1 MSWGVNL
8 NMSASANDKR
18 EWANNRDGYGDA
30 LIQLGEQNPNVVVV
44 DADLSCS
51 TKTARF
57 GDKYPDRFF
66 NFGVAEQN
74 MMGTAAGLATTGK
87 IVFASTFAMFATG
100 RVHDQ
105 IRQSIAYPKLN
116 VKIVATHAGITV
128 GGDGASHQI
137 NEDLGLMRVLP
148 NMKIIVPADI
158 TETRKAVLAV
168 AEMDGPAYIRLGRS
182 NTPVIF
188 DDSYKFELGK
198 AHILREGTDVTLIAM
213 GQMVTRALDAAEIL
227 KSEHDIDA
235 RVVNMSTIKPID
247 VDTIVTCARETGAI
261 VTIEEH
267 NYIVGMGSAVAE
279 VLGYYVKVP
288 HRRVG
293 IPDVFGESGES
304 EELLEN
310 YGLTIEDIIEATN
323 IAIKRKTEPLPDYCN
338 NKESKQEDLQ

>member
-1 MSWGVNL
+1 MMSWKRLLKSWGVSR
-8 NMSASANDKR
+8 NMAVSSAER
-18 EWANNRDGYGDA
+18 EWRNVRDAYGEA
-30 LIQLGEQNPNVVVV
+30 LIQLGETHPNVVVV

-51 TKTARF
+51 TKTAKFGERF
-57 GDKYPDRFF
+57 PERFF
-66 NFGVAEQN
+66 NFGVAEAN

-87 IVFASTFAMFATG
+87 VVFASTFAMFATG

-148 NMKIIVPADI
+148 NMKIIVPADFY
-158 TETRKAVLAV
+158 ETKQAVLAM
-168 AEMDGPAYIRLGRS
+168 ADIPGPAYIRLLRT
-182 NTPVIF
+182 NTPMIYDENCEF
-188 DDSYKFELGK
+188 KLGT
-198 AHILREGTDVTLIAM
+198 AHILRDGADVTIIAM
-213 GQMVTRALDAAEIL
+213 GQMVARALDAAEIL
-227 KSEHDIDA
+227 RKEHEIDA
-235 RVVNMSTIKPID
+235 RVVNMSTVKPID

-261 VTIEEH
+261 VTVEEH

-279 VLGYYVKVP
+279 VLGYHVKVP

-310 YGLTIEDIIEATN
+310 YGLTIGDIIDATHK
-323 IAIKRKTEPLPDYCN
+323 AIQRKAEPLPYC
-338 NKESKQEDLQ
+338 K

>member
-1 MSWGVNL
+1 MAT
-8 NMSASANDKR
+8 MCADR
-18 EWANNRDGYGDA
+18 EWRNSRNAYGEA
-30 LIQLGEQNPNVVVV
+30 LQQLGETNPDVVVV

-51 TKTARF
+51 TKSAKF
-57 GDKYPDRFF
+57 GERYPERFF
-66 NFGVAEQN
+66 NFGVAEAN

-87 IVFASTFAMFATG
+87 TVFASTFAMFATG

-105 IRQSIAYPKLN
+105 IRQSIAYPRLN

-148 NMKIIVPADI
+148 NMKIIVPADYY
-158 TETRKAVLAV
+158 ETRSAILEV
-168 AEMDGPAYIRLGRS
+168 AEIDGPAYIRLGRMD
-182 NTPVIF
+182 TPIIY
-188 DDSYKFELGK
+188 DENYKFELGK
-198 AHILREGTDVTLIAM
+198 AHILRDGTDVTIIAM
-213 GQMVTRALDAAEIL
+213 GQMVARTLDAAEIL
-227 KSEHDIDA
+227 HKDHGINA

-247 VDTIVTCARETGAI
+247 VDTIVSCARETGAI
-261 VTIEEH
+261 VTVEEH

-279 VLGYYVKVP
+279 VLGYHVKVP

-310 YGLTIEDIIEATN
+310 YGLTTKDIIDATHK
-323 IAIKRKTEPLPDYCN
+323 AIGRKLEPLPEYCN
-338 NKESKQEDLQ
+338 NNHK

>member
-1 MSWGVNL
+1 
-8 NMSASANDKR
+8 MSAPSVER
-18 EWANNRDGYGDA
+18 ELRNLRDGYGEA
-30 LIQLGEQNPNVVVV
+30 LIQLGEINPDVVVV

-51 TKTARF
+51 TKTAKF
-57 GDKYPDRFF
+57 GDKYPERFF
-66 NFGVAEQN
+66 NFGIAEQN

-87 IVFASTFAMFATG
+87 VVFASTFAMFATG

-148 NMKIIVPADI
+148 NMKIIVPADYY
-158 TETRKAVLAV
+158 ETRSAVMAV
-168 AEMDGPAYIRLGRS
+168 ADIEGPAYIRLGRMDM
-182 NTPVIF
+182 PVIY
-188 DDSYKFELGK
+188 DDSYEFELGK
-198 AHILREGTDVTLIAM
+198 AHILRGGTDVTIIAM
-213 GQMVTRALDAAEIL
+213 GQMVARALDAAEIL
-227 KSEHDIDA
+227 KREHDIDA

-247 VDTIVTCARETGAI
+247 EDTIITCARETGAI
-261 VTIEEH
+261 VTVEEH

-304 EELLEN
+304 EELLEH
-310 YGLTIEDIIEATN
+310 YGLTIEDIIEAVN
-323 IAIKRKTEPLPDYCN
+323 KAIERKPEPLPAEYN
-338 NKESKQEDLQ
+338 NAVQ

>member
-1 MSWGVNL
+1 MAISSDEEK
-8 NMSASANDKR
+8 MRHTRKA
-18 EWANNRDGYGDA
+18 YGEA
-30 LIQLGEQNPNVVVV
+30 LIALGKKNTDVVVV

-51 TKTARF
+51 THTYMFAEEF
-57 GDKYPDRFF
+57 PERFF
-66 NFGVAEQN
+66 NFGIAEQN
-74 MMGTAAGLATTGK
+74 MMGAAAGLATTGK

-105 IRQSIAYPKLN
+105 IRQSIVYPELN

-148 NMKIIVPADI
+148 NMKIIVPADYY
-158 TETRKAVLAV
+158 ETKKAIMAV
-168 AEMDGPAYIRLGRS
+168 AELEGPAYIRLGRTK
-182 NTPVIF
+182 TPVIY
-188 DDSYKFELGK
+188 DESYEFKFGK
-198 AHILREGTDVTLIAM
+198 AHTIRDGSDVTIIAM
-213 GQMVTRALDAAEIL
+213 GQMVARALDAADIL
-227 KSEHDIDA
+227 KSKFGTDA

-247 VDTIVTCARETGAI
+247 EKTIIKCARETGAI
-261 VTIEEH
+261 VTVEEH

-310 YGLTIEDIIEATN
+310 YGLTINDILDATHK
-323 IAIKRKTEPLPDYCN
+323 AIKRKSEPLPELCTNDN
-338 NKESKQEDLQ
+338 SNTAK

>member
-1 MSWGVNL
+1 MAVMCS
-8 NMSASANDKR
+8 DR
-18 EWANNRDGYGDA
+18 EWRNSRNAYGEA
-30 LIQLGEQNPNVVVV
+30 LQQLGELNPNVVVV
-44 DADLSCS
+44 DSDLSCS
-51 TKTARF
+51 TKSAKF
-57 GDKYPDRFF
+57 GERYPDRFF
-66 NFGVAEQN
+66 NFGIAEAN

-148 NMKIIVPADI
+148 NMKIIVPADYY
-158 TETRKAVLAV
+158 ETRSAVLAV
-168 AEMDGPAYIRLGRS
+168 ADIEGPAYIRLGRMD
-182 NTPVIF
+182 TPIIY
-188 DDSYKFELGK
+188 DENYRFELGK
-198 AHILREGTDVTLIAM
+198 AHILRDGTDVTIIAM
-213 GQMVTRALDAAEIL
+213 GQMVARTLDAAEIL
-227 KSEHDIDA
+227 NRDYGIDA

-247 VDTIVTCARETGAI
+247 ENTIIKCARETGAI
-261 VTIEEH
+261 VTVEEH

-279 VLGYYVKVP
+279 VLGYNVKVP

-310 YGLTIEDIIEATN
+310 YGLTTTDIIDATHK
-323 IAIKRKTEPLPDYCN
+323 AIERKPEPLPEYCN
-338 NKESKQEDLQ
+338 NNHK